1 MSGRQTMCFT
11 RRGTLFAIVLA
22 VTALLWF
29 AASAHAEEIVVFDT
43 DECSMVVTGFE
54 GDGADGFAMDVRFEN
69 KTDDTTLM
77 FSMENSSL
85 NGCMVDTL
93 CVEEVTP
100 GNAAVEQ
107 VVWYPS
113 ELEAYGLGAITDV
126 SFGMRVYDSDDWSAD
141 NLVDDY
147 FTVYPAGEQTGV
159 SSAYEVPADADV
171 LVDDEN
177 VSFAVLGFEGD
188 GTSGFTMRVYVENR
202 TDVTLMVSTDDES
215 LNGWMCSPM
224 WATQVA
230 PGKVLVADVEWG
242 DYTLEPYGFS
252 DIADVEFTFKAYD
265 VDNLMADDYANEH
278 VRLYPLGEGASADHE
293 REAQPDDVVLV
304 DEGGVKI
311 TYIGSDVDDLGGYVA
326 DVCLENDTDRPLM
339 FTVDEAAVNGSMC
352 DPFWAVEVQPGKK
365 ALSDISWS
373 ESALEDV
380 GLTPEDV
387 ADIELYLRA
396 YDAEDWVADDVVNA
410 VVEI

>member
-1 MSGRQTMCFT
+1 MTGRQTMRFA
-11 RRGTLFAIVLA
+11 RRGALCAIVLA
-22 VTALLWF
+22 VTALFWF
-29 AASAHAEEIVVFDT
+29 AVPAHAEEIVVFDT
-43 DECSMVVTGFE
+43 DDCAMVVTGFE

-69 KTDDTTLM
+69 QTEDTTLT
-77 FSMENSSL
+77 FSMENASL
-85 NGCMVDTL
+85 NGCMVGAL

-126 SFGMRVYDSDDWSAD
+126 SFGMRVYDSGDWSAD

-147 FTVYPAGEQTGV
+147 FTVYPAGEQTDV
-159 SSAYEVPADADV
+159 SPAYEVPADADV

-188 GTSGFTMRVYVENR
+188 GAAGFTMRAYVENR

-230 PGKVLVADVEWG
+230 PGKVLVADVEWS
-242 DYTLEPYGFS
+242 DYTLEPYGFA
-252 DIADVEFTFKAYD
+252 DITDVEFTFKAYD

-278 VRLYPLGEGASADHE
+278 VRLYPLGEGASAAHE

-311 TYIGSDVDDLGGYVA
+311 TYIGSDVDDLWGYVA

-373 ESALEDV
+373 ESMLEDV
-380 GLTPEDV
+380 GLSPEDV

-396 YDAEDWVADDVVNA
+396 YDAEDWAADDVVNA